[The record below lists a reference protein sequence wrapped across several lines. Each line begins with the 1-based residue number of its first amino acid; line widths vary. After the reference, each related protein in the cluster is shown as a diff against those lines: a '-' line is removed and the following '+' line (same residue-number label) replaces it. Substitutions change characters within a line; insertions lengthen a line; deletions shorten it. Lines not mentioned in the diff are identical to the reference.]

1 MRGDSVSLRSRS
13 LSTCMRSPH
22 VAFRY
27 DTLRTNRSS
36 SAAAHKMFSS
46 LFFYQLLVDGFV
58 ICDDLSR
65 FSFSLMIT
73 WLRYLYCTCCECTN
87 SSIWNATCIHLKA
100 VKPPTIQFSLIN
112 NLGGGLG
119 KECRTEFSM
128 HYLEPN
134 LLSLVL
140 LTILYYSFTL
150 VKAKHLYVLILSH
163 SMLVTPVT
171 KSGT

>member
-36 SAAAHKMFSS
+36 SAAEHKMFSS
-46 LFFYQLLVDGFV
+46 LFFYQFLVDGFV

-65 FSFSLMIT
+65 FSFSLTII
-73 WLRYLYCTCCECTN
+73 WLSYLYCTSCECTN

-100 VKPPTIQFSLIN
+100 VKLPTIQFSQIG
-112 NLGGGLG
+112 NLGKTG

-128 HYLEPN
+128 YCLEP
-134 LLSLVL
+134 
-140 LTILYYSFTL
+140 IIIIYYLFQ
-150 VKAKHLYVLILSH
+150 
-163 SMLVTPVT
+163 
-171 KSGT
+171 KSTFGGTTSGYRTGHTTTYKICHT